1 MTRTTIGILVIG
13 FVLLTAVLLPTQVQ
27 RATAVAAQQSAQSP
41 APLNP
46 LKIALLHWYVVNTT
60 AHFPVGSQPY
70 GLAFDGANIWSA
82 NYGDG
87 TVSKL
92 RAADGAVLGTFTVGF
107 QPLGIAF
114 DGANMWV
121 ANRGD
126 GSITKLRASDGTVLG
141 TFTVHDAGPYGVA
154 FDGAKHMGDRSSY
167 GDRASGR
174 RQDYW

>member
-1 MTRTTIGILVIG
+1 MIALL
-13 FVLLTAVLLPTQVQ
+13 LLTTVALPGQEQKVGG
-27 RATAVAAQQSAQSP
+27 AAAQQAATSP
-41 APLNP
+41 APSNP
-46 LKIALLHWYVVNTT
+46 LKIALLHWYAVNTT
-60 AHFPVGSQPY
+60 AHFPLGRQPY